1 MTSENKIDTLINLA
15 QLTSTSPYSQ
25 ILDWQKKQNIFIGDS
40 ITFTYKGKKRNGY
53 LTGFDF
59 ETFPIKLIVRY
70 ISRMG
75 YLQIV
80 TIDKEDILNQSSF
93 KNTIKNRLKL
103 K

>member
-1 MTSENKIDTLINLA
+1 M
-15 QLTSTSPYSQ
+15 TSTSPYIQ

-53 LTGFDF
+53 LTGFDV
-59 ETFPIKLIVRY
+59 EALPIKLIVRY
-70 ISRMG
+70 ISRLG

-80 TIDKEDILNQSSF
+80 TIDKEDVVSQPN
-93 KNTIKNRLKL
+93 IKNRLNL